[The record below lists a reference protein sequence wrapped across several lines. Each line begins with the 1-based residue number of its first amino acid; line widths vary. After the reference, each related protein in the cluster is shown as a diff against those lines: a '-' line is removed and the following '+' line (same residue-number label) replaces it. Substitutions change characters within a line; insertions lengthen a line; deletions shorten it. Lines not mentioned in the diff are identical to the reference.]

1 MPKADGSVVIQ
12 TSMDISKA
20 DKELDK
26 LQRNIEKTEEKLN
39 KATRGRNEAESAAIL
54 DEQQLKEEN
63 RRLDELKAK
72 LAELREAAKGRHGDE
87 GAKAQ
92 IPGLQD
98 EIRIQQ
104 ETVRALMNDYNKN
117 NRAVERY
124 ESEIEEATE
133 QLEKQK
139 EEAGELVQQ
148 LNAANAPTARF
159 RRRIQEDIGEG
170 LEDASENADSFNN
183 RIKKLVKNAFAF
195 SLIAKALDVF
205 KDYLGQ
211 VIEKNDEAQASLA
224 NLRGALLTLAQ
235 PLVNV
240 IIPAFISL
248 LNIITKVISA
258 IARVVSWIFGT
269 TVDKSAAAA
278 KELNKEAEA
287 ISGVGEAAEEAAGSL
302 AGFDEINTIST
313 ENNTGGGGSGGGGA
327 ATKAPDFS
335 AVISGELD
343 KITAIVG
350 GALLALG
357 AILAFSGINVPL
369 GIALM
374 AAGALTLAAVIAENW
389 TAIRT
394 ALQGPIG
401 EITALVSGALL
412 ALGAILAISGVNIP
426 LGIALMAVGAAG
438 LATVAAVNWNT
449 IVEALRGPIGD
460 IVTIVSTALLA
471 VGAMLAIS
479 GANIPLGIGL
489 IAVGALGLAA
499 EAALNWDKVK
509 NYISDNLNNMRL
521 ILSGAFLAL
530 GAILTFSG
538 VNIPLGLSLLVAG
551 AGTLVGVAVENW
563 NAITSAMQGPLG
575 VLTAIVSGALLV
587 IGALLLFSGA
597 NIPLGL
603 GLLVAGGIGLAA
615 SIIPNWNV
623 IVEAVSGVWQ
633 GIKGILNNILSGIEG
648 FINWVI
654 SGLNFLIDSLNVL
667 GQVGGIIGLGFQI
680 GYIGPVQLPRLA
692 QGAVIPPNRE
702 FMAVLGDQKSGTNI
716 EAPED
721 LIRKI
726 VREET
731 AGSNNSR
738 PAEVKI
744 YLDRKLLG
752 SVLIDEIN
760 DRTIQA
766 GRSVLKI

>member
-39 KATRGRNEAESAAIL
+39 KATQNRDAAQKQEVIQGAEL
-54 DEQQLKEEN
+54 DEEK
-63 RRLDELKAK
+63 RKLDELKQK
-72 LAELREAAKGRHGDE
+72 LQEVRDAAKGKG
-87 GAKAQ
+87 GSSAAKAEL
-92 IPGLQD
+92 P
-98 EIRIQQ
+98 EIQQ
-104 ETVRALMNDYNKN
+104 QVQEQTARVRELQSEFNKTVSSVDKYSAQVD
-117 NRAVERY
+117 
-124 ESEIEEATE
+124 EATQE
-133 QLEKQK
+133 LTRQK
-139 EEAGELVQQ
+139 EKAGELVQQ
-148 LNAANAPTARF
+148 LNAANAPTAKIKRK
-159 RRRIQEDIGEG
+159 IKEDIDDG
-170 LEDASENADSFNN
+170 LEDAGKSADSFND
-183 RIKKLVKNAFAF
+183 RIKKLVKNAFVF
-195 SLIAKALDVF
+195 TVIAKALSVF

-211 VIEKNDEAQASLA
+211 VLEKNEEAQASFA

-235 PLVNV
+235 PLLNV
-240 IIPAFISL
+240 IIPAFITL
-248 LNIITKVISA
+248 VNILTKVVSA

-287 ISGVGEAAEEAAGSL
+287 IGGVGEAAEEAAGSL

-313 ENNTGGGGSGGGGA
+313 ENNTGGGGGGGGGA

-702 FMAVLGDQKSGTNI
+702 FMAVLAT
-716 EAPED
+716 
-721 LIRKI
+721 R
-726 VREET
+726 R
-731 AGSNNSR
+731 AGPTSR
-738 PAEVKI
+738 H
-744 YLDRKLLG
+744 R
-752 SVLIDEIN
+752 
-760 DRTIQA
+760 RT
-766 GRSVLKI
+766 